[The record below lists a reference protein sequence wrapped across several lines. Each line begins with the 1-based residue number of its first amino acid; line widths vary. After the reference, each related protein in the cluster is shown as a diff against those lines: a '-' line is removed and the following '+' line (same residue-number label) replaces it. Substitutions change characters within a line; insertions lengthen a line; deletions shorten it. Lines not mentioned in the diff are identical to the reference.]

1 MYITDTTKKYTNLRT
16 CEYPEFI
23 KAIDSKILGLMEEF
37 IRAIDEVNGK
47 VNNSVITGVTYRGN
61 GIGEVYDGNG
71 LQVTPTLTQRNFN
84 DVYTCDT
91 VTNVKVNHDTGS
103 ISGEWDG
110 KTYLTGNNGNS
121 NGNSKSSNVS
131 VKDGNTRTR
140 TFDTTEYIQEISN
153 ANNNNLQTS
162 VTYGNGN
169 GNGVNDGVDVKD
181 KVDELKYR
189 IEELYK
195 IHEALDKMYMK
206 YVLDGKTWEET
217 KN

>member
-1 MYITDTTKKYTNLRT
+1 MYITDTTKKYINLRT

-23 KAIDSKILGLMEEF
+23 KAIDNKILSLMEEF
-37 IRAIDEVNGK
+37 IKAIDEVNGK

-84 DVYTCDT
+84 DVYTK
-91 VTNVKVNHDTGS
+91 VEVNHDIAS

-121 NGNSKSSNVS
+121 NRNNENSNVS
-131 VKDGNTRTR
+131 VKDGNTRAR
-140 TFDTTEYIQEISN
+140 FDTTEYIQEISN
-153 ANNNNLQTS
+153 ANSNSLQTS

-169 GNGVNDGVDVKD
+169 EIGVNDGVDVKD
-181 KVDELKYR
+181 KIDELKYR

-195 IHEALDKMYMK
+195 IHEELDKMYMK

>member
-1 MYITDTTKKYTNLRT
+1 MYITDTNKKYINLRT

-23 KAIDSKILGLMEEF
+23 KAIDNKILGLMEEF
-37 IRAIDEVNGK
+37 IKAIDEVNGK
-47 VNNSVITGVTYRGN
+47 VNNSVISGVTYRGN
-61 GIGEVYDGNG
+61 GISEVYDGNG

-91 VTNVKVNHDTGS
+91 VTSVKVNHDTAS

-110 KTYLTGNNGNS
+110 KTYLTGNNGN
-121 NGNSKSSNVS
+121 NGNNKSNNVS
-131 VKDGNTRTR
+131 VKDGNTRAR

-153 ANNNNLQTS
+153 ANSNSFQTS

-169 GNGVNDGVDVKD
+169 GIGVNEGVNVKD
-181 KVDELKYR
+181 KIDELKYR

>member
-1 MYITDTTKKYTNLRT
+1 MYITDTNKKYINLRT

-23 KAIDSKILGLMEEF
+23 KAIDNKILGLMEEF
-37 IRAIDEVNGK
+37 IKAIDEVNGK

-121 NGNSKSSNVS
+121 NGNNKNSNVS
-131 VKDGNTRTR
+131 AKKAR

-153 ANNNNLQTS
+153 ANNNSLQTS
-162 VTYGNGN
+162 VTYGNGS
-169 GNGVNDGVDVKD
+169 GVNDGVDVKD
-181 KVDELKYR
+181 KIDELKYR

>member
-1 MYITDTTKKYTNLRT
+1 MYITDTNKKYINLRT

-23 KAIDSKILGLMEEF
+23 KAIDNKILGLMEEF
-37 IRAIDEVNGK
+37 IKAIDEVNGK
-47 VNNSVITGVTYRGN
+47 VNNSVISGVTYRGN

-84 DVYTCDT
+84 DVYTK
-91 VTNVKVNHDTGS
+91 VEVNHDIAS

-110 KTYLTGNNGNS
+110 KTYLTGNNENS
-121 NGNSKSSNVS
+121 NGNNGNSNVS
-131 VKDGNTRTR
+131 VKDGNTRAR
-140 TFDTTEYIQEISN
+140 FDTTEYIQEISN
-153 ANNNNLQTS
+153 ANSNSLQTS

-181 KVDELKYR
+181 KIDELKYR

>member
-1 MYITDTTKKYTNLRT
+1 MYITDTNKKYINLRT

-23 KAIDSKILGLMEEF
+23 KAIDNKILGLMEEF
-37 IRAIDEVNGK
+37 IKAIDEVNGK
-47 VNNSVITGVTYRGN
+47 VNNSVISGVTYRGN

-84 DVYTCDT
+84 DVYTK
-91 VTNVKVNHDTGS
+91 VEVNHDIAS

-110 KTYLTGNNGNS
+110 KTYLTGNNENS
-121 NGNSKSSNVS
+121 NGNNGNSNVS
-131 VKDGNTRTR
+131 VKDGNTRAR
-140 TFDTTEYIQEISN
+140 FDTTEYIQEISN
-153 ANNNNLQTS
+153 ANNNSLQTS

-169 GNGVNDGVDVKD
+169 SNGVNDGVDVKD
-181 KVDELKYR
+181 KIDELKYR

>member
-37 IRAIDEVNGK
+37 IKAIDEVNGK

-131 VKDGNTRTR
+131 AKDGNTRTR

-153 ANNNNLQTS
+153 ANNNSLQTS
-162 VTYGNGN
+162 VTYGN

-181 KVDELKYR
+181 KIDELKYR

>member
-37 IRAIDEVNGK
+37 IKAIDEVNGK

-121 NGNSKSSNVS
+121 NENSKNSNVS
-131 VKDGNTRTR
+131 AKDGNTRAR

-153 ANNNNLQTS
+153 ANNNSLQTS
-162 VTYGNGN
+162 VTYGN

-181 KVDELKYR
+181 KIDELKYR

>member
-1 MYITDTTKKYTNLRT
+1 MYITDTNKKYINLRT

-23 KAIDSKILGLMEEF
+23 KAIDNKILGLMEEF
-37 IRAIDEVNGK
+37 IKAIDEVNGK

-71 LQVTPTLTQRNFN
+71 LQITPTLTQRNFN

-91 VTNVKVNHDTGS
+91 VINHDTAS

-121 NGNSKSSNVS
+121 NGNNKNSNVS
-131 VKDGNTRTR
+131 AKKAR

-153 ANNNNLQTS
+153 ANNNSLQTS
-162 VTYGNGN
+162 VTYGN

-181 KVDELKYR
+181 KIDELKYR

-206 YVLDGKTWEET
+206 YILDGKTWEET

>member
-1 MYITDTTKKYTNLRT
+1 MYITDTNKKYINLRT

-23 KAIDSKILGLMEEF
+23 KAIDNKILGLMEEF
-37 IRAIDEVNGK
+37 IKAIDEVNGK
-47 VNNSVITGVTYRGN
+47 VNNSVISGVTYRGN

-84 DVYTCDT
+84 DVYTK
-91 VTNVKVNHDTGS
+91 VEVNHDIAS

-110 KTYLTGNNGNS
+110 KTYLTGNNENS
-121 NGNSKSSNVS
+121 NGNNGNSNVS
-131 VKDGNTRTR
+131 VKDGNTRAR
-140 TFDTTEYIQEISN
+140 FDTTEYIQEISN
-153 ANNNNLQTS
+153 ANNNSLQTS

-181 KVDELKYR
+181 KIDELKYR

>member
-1 MYITDTTKKYTNLRT
+1 MYITDTNKKYINLRT

-23 KAIDSKILGLMEEF
+23 KAIDNKILGLMEEF
-37 IRAIDEVNGK
+37 IKAIDEVNGK
-47 VNNSVITGVTYRGN
+47 VNNSVITGVTYRDN
-61 GIGEVYDGNG
+61 GIGEVYDRNG

-84 DVYTCDT
+84 DVYTNT
-91 VTNVKVNHDTGS
+91 EVNHDIAS
-103 ISGEWDG
+103 ISGKWDG

-121 NGNSKSSNVS
+121 NGNSNRNNENSNVT
-131 VKDGNTRTR
+131 VKDGNTRAI

-153 ANNNNLQTS
+153 ANSNGLQTS

-169 GNGVNDGVDVKD
+169 GVNEGVDVKD
-181 KVDELKYR
+181 KIDELKYR

>member
-1 MYITDTTKKYTNLRT
+1 MYITDTNKKYTNLRT

-23 KAIDSKILGLMEEF
+23 KAIDNKILGLMEEF

-47 VNNSVITGVTYRGN
+47 VDNTIVSVTYRGN
-61 GIGEVYDGNG
+61 EIGEVYDGNR
-71 LQVTPTLTQRNFN
+71 LQITPTLTQKSFN

-121 NGNSKSSNVS
+121 NGNNKSSNVS

-153 ANNNNLQTS
+153 ANSNSLQTS
-162 VTYGNGN
+162 VTYGN

-181 KVDELKYR
+181 KIDELKYR

>member
-1 MYITDTTKKYTNLRT
+1 MYITDTNKKYINLRT

-23 KAIDSKILGLMEEF
+23 KAIDNKILGLMEEF
-37 IRAIDEVNGK
+37 IKAIDEVNGK
-47 VNNSVITGVTYRGN
+47 VNNSVISGVTYRGN

-84 DVYTCDT
+84 DVYTK
-91 VTNVKVNHDTGS
+91 VEVNHDIAS

-121 NGNSKSSNVS
+121 NGNNENSNVS
-131 VKDGNTRTR
+131 VKDENTRAI

-153 ANNNNLQTS
+153 ANNNSLQTS

-181 KVDELKYR
+181 KIDELKYR

>member
-47 VNNSVITGVTYRGN
+47 VNNSVISGVTYRGN

-84 DVYTCDT
+84 DVYTCGT
-91 VTNVKVNHDTGS
+91 VTNIKVNHDTAS

-110 KTYLTGNNGNS
+110 KTYLTGNNGN
-121 NGNSKSSNVS
+121 NENSNVS
-131 VKDGNTRTR
+131 IKDGNTRTR

-153 ANNNNLQTS
+153 ANNNSLQTS
-162 VTYGNGN
+162 VTYGN

-181 KVDELKYR
+181 KIDELKYR